1 MNFKEFTEE
10 IKIALKEKLNRDDIC
25 IYSET
30 ALKNNHTLLPGLL
43 IEAAGSNIMY
53 TIPLKEYYEELK
65 EGVSIQ
71 KIAAEMAH
79 FYQSIDSYEIAQ
91 LGNFDQLREKVIY
104 RIVNREKNQ
113 VFLRS
118 VPYMPYLDLAITFH
132 VLIDN
137 NASGCA
143 ALTISNRHLKY
154 WGIDSSELY
163 PLAHANTKRL
173 FPSVINPF
181 VDLIRFPEINSE
193 NEPFRSFL
201 SSLKV
206 LSNRDQSYGASC
218 ILYDNVLAD
227 LGKELQHNFYLL
239 PYTVDEFLI
248 LPENRKYPREFL
260 MEIVESVL
268 NDAAEKEQFL
278 SSHPYYYDRHTQELS
293 CI

>member
-1 MNFKEFTEE
+1 MNFEEFTEE

-71 KIAAEMAH
+71 EIAEEMAH
-79 FYQSIDSYEIAQ
+79 FYQSIDSYNIAQ

-132 VLIDN
+132 VVIDN

-163 PLAHANTKRL
+163 PLAHVNTKRL
-173 FPSVINPF
+173 
-181 VDLIRFPEINSE
+181 
-193 NEPFRSFL
+193 
-201 SSLKV
+201 
-206 LSNRDQSYGASC
+206 
-218 ILYDNVLAD
+218 
-227 LGKELQHNFYLL
+227 
-239 PYTVDEFLI
+239 
-248 LPENRKYPREFL
+248 
-260 MEIVESVL
+260 
-268 NDAAEKEQFL
+268 
-278 SSHPYYYDRHTQELS
+278 
-293 CI
+293 

>member
-1 MNFKEFTEE
+1 MNFEEFTEE

-43 IEAAGSNIMY
+43 IEVAESNIIY
-53 TIPLKEYYEELK
+53 TIPLKEYYEEFK

-71 KIAAEMAH
+71 EIAEEMAH
-79 FYQSIDSYEIAQ
+79 FYQSIDSYNIAQ

-132 VLIDN
+132 LVIDN

-163 PLAHANTKRL
+163 SLAHVNTKRL

-181 VDLIRFPEINSE
+181 VDLIHFTEIMNE

-248 LPENRKYPREFL
+248 LP
-260 MEIVESVL
+260 
-268 NDAAEKEQFL
+268 
-278 SSHPYYYDRHTQELS
+278 
-293 CI
+293 

>member
-1 MNFKEFTEE
+1 MNFEEFTEE

-43 IEAAGSNIMY
+43 IEVAESNIIY
-53 TIPLKEYYEELK
+53 TIPLKEYYEEFK

-71 KIAAEMAH
+71 EIAEEMAH
-79 FYQSIDSYEIAQ
+79 FYQSIDSYNIAQ

-132 VLIDN
+132 LVIDN

-163 PLAHANTKRL
+163 SLAHVNTKRL

-181 VDLIRFPEINSE
+181 VDLIHFTEITKMSRF
-193 NEPFRSFL
+193 
-201 SSLKV
+201 
-206 LSNRDQSYGASC
+206 A
-218 ILYDNVLAD
+218 A
-227 LGKELQHNFYLL
+227 FYL
-239 PYTVDEFLI
+239 
-248 LPENRKYPREFL
+248 
-260 MEIVESVL
+260 
-268 NDAAEKEQFL
+268 
-278 SSHPYYYDRHTQELS
+278 H
-293 CI
+293 

>member
-1 MNFKEFTEE
+1 MLF
-10 IKIALKEKLNRDDIC
+10 
-25 IYSET
+25 
-30 ALKNNHTLLPGLL
+30 
-43 IEAAGSNIMY
+43 
-53 TIPLKEYYEELK
+53 
-65 EGVSIQ
+65 
-71 KIAAEMAH
+71 
-79 FYQSIDSYEIAQ
+79 
-91 LGNFDQLREKVIY
+91 
-104 RIVNREKNQ
+104 
-113 VFLRS
+113 RS
-118 VPYMPYLDLAITFH
+118 
-132 VLIDN
+132 
-137 NASGCA
+137 
-143 ALTISNRHLKY
+143 
-154 WGIDSSELY
+154 
-163 PLAHANTKRL
+163 
-173 FPSVINPF
+173 
-181 VDLIRFPEINSE
+181 
-193 NEPFRSFL
+193 EPFRSFL

>member
-1 MNFKEFTEE
+1 MNFKEFTEA

-43 IEAAGSNIMY
+43 IEVAESNIIY

-71 KIAAEMAH
+71 EIAEEMAH
-79 FYQSIDSYEIAQ
+79 FYQSIDSYNIAQ

-132 VLIDN
+132 VVIDN

-163 PLAHANTKRL
+163 PLAHVNTKCL

-181 VDLIRFPEINSE
+181 VDLIHFTEIMNE
-193 NEPFRSFL
+193 NELFRSF
-201 SSLKV
+201 
-206 LSNRDQSYGASC
+206 SNRDQSYGASC